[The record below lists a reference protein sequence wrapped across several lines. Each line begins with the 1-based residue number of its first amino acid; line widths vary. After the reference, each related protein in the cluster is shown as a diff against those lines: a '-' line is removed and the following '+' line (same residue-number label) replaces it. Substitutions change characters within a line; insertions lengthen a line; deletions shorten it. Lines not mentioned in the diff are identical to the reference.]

1 MQNLS
6 TKPHNRGPLP
16 EESRQTFVRKLAWI
30 RAVLRHVTLAA
41 ALALAPVAI
50 ASAQN
55 ADTIEKAWSALAGD
69 GAVLIVRHAI
79 APGSSDPPGFRLE
92 DCATQRNLSAEGR
105 VQAERLGALL
115 RSRGVRITKVISS
128 PWCRTIDTARL
139 MGFTDIEVNDALW
152 NLVHNPP
159 DRDEKVA
166 RARSLIRN
174 WRGPGVLM
182 LSTHGSTLQ
191 AVTGASYT
199 REGGSLVV
207 QPDPETPLGMRVVSP
222 LPPPD

>member
-1 MQNLS
+1 ML
-6 TKPHNRGPLP
+6 R
-16 EESRQTFVRKLAWI
+16 
-30 RAVLRHVTLAA
+30 RATLAA
-41 ALALAPVAI
+41 ILALAPIAI
-50 ASAQN
+50 ASAQT

-69 GAVLIVRHAI
+69 GVVLIVRHAI

-105 VQAERLGALL
+105 AQAERLGAVL
-115 RSRGVRITKVISS
+115 RSRGVRITKVMSS

-139 MGFTDIEVNDALW
+139 MGFIDIEVNDALW

-182 LSTHGSTLQ
+182 LLTHGSTAQ

-207 QPDPETPLGMRVVSP
+207 QPDPEAPLGMRVVGP